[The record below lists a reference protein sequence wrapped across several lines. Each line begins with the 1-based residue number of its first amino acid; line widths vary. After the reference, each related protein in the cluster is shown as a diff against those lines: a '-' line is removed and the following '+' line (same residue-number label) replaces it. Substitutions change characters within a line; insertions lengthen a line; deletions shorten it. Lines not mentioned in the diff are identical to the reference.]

1 MKNYATK
8 SKIIIIIIIII
19 IKKAS
24 LQIKMTGIRLNFERD
39 YHRVIRLIAGVI
51 DSSDELEAQC
61 YIST

>member
-1 MKNYATK
+1 
-8 SKIIIIIIIII
+8 
-19 IKKAS
+19 
-24 LQIKMTGIRLNFERD
+24 MTGIRLNFERD